1 MRLSGAVFLAWK
13 ASCSEIVTY
22 IYFFETLISKAFETK
37 QGDHMTRK
45 IILATIVVL
54 LIGISAASIRIQEA
68 KAAATTVNITLY
80 GSTGGIFHQTPP
92 IGWGFSATTI
102 TTPGPTIT
110 INQYDYL
117 NLTLYSEDGEPHQ
130 FFVDYNNDSTIDP
143 GDPAMPTTFSSST
156 VGTVWG
162 FNATRS
168 GTFTYRCAIHPSMM
182 YGTLIVVQAVAE
194 FSPFLI
200 LPVFIIV
207 TVVAAVAYRT
217 KHSTKKIP
225 SIS

>member
-1 MRLSGAVFLAWK
+1 MIRRA
-13 ASCSEIVTY
+13 
-22 IYFFETLISKAFETK
+22 
-37 QGDHMTRK
+37 
-45 IILATIVVL
+45 ILATIVVL

-68 KAAATTVNITLY
+68 KAATTVNITLY
-80 GSTGGIFHQTPP
+80 GSTGGFFHQPP
-92 IGWGFSATTI
+92 YGWGYSATTI
-102 TTPGPTIT
+102 TSPGPTIT

-117 NLTLYSEDGEPHQ
+117 NLTLYSQDGINHQ
-130 FFVDYNNDSTIDP
+130 FFVDYNNDSKIDP
-143 GDPAMPTTFSSST
+143 GDPAMNTTFSSST
-156 VGTVWG
+156 VGTVFG

-182 YGTLIVVQAVAE
+182 YGTLIVVQAVPE

-200 LPVFIIV
+200 LPLFIVV

-217 KHSTKKIP
+217 KHSAKKMS